1 MIELE
6 QVLSQIPDEAKP
18 VRIAVIFEFGSLH
31 GGEHSMLSVIDQNVE
46 KDVEFAALAPS
57 RGPLQN
63 ALKSRGIA
71 HVPFDVRD
79 AHGQRR
85 PQGDV
90 LAELRE
96 KLQASECDLAHANS
110 LSMGRLT
117 GAISQELPFPC
128 IAHLRDILKIS
139 RAAMRDLNHNTRMV
153 AVSEATR
160 DFHIAQGLDPNRVQ
174 TIYNGVDCLRFQ
186 PRPDDGSLREEL
198 GLSPEDFLVLTV
210 GQIGLRKGQDVLA
223 EAAAL
228 LAARWPD
235 LRYLLA
241 GERFSEKQESRDFE
255 RRMIE
260 RFENL
265 DGGNRLYRLGYR
277 SDMPR
282 LMNAADL
289 LVHPAHQEP
298 LGRVLLEAAAS
309 GLPIVATDVG
319 GTREILSHGKS
330 ALLVPP
336 NDPQALAGAI
346 LQLACDPA
354 LRNRL
359 AEQAREVILQKFPIS
374 RAADR
379 LLSFWR
385 SVLTNPSSRL

>member
-1 MIELE
+1 M
-6 QVLSQIPDEAKP
+6 
-18 VRIAVIFEFGSLH
+18 RIALIFEFGSLH
-31 GGEHSMLSVIDQNVE
+31 GGEHSMLSVIDQTVG

-57 RGPLQN
+57 RGPLQT

-71 HVPFDVRD
+71 PVPFDVRD

-85 PQGDV
+85 SQGEV

-96 KLQASECDLAHANS
+96 KLLASGCDLAHANS

-117 GAISQELPFPC
+117 GAIAREMPFPC

-139 RAAMRDLNHNTRMV
+139 RAAMRDLNQNTRLV

-160 DFHIAQGLDPNRVQ
+160 DFHISQGLEPERVR
-174 TIYNGVDCLRFQ
+174 TIYNGVDCLRFR
-186 PRPDDGSLREEL
+186 PRPDDCFLREEL
-198 GLSPEDFLVLTV
+198 GVSLKDFLVLTV

-228 LAARWPD
+228 LAPRWPFI
-235 LRYLLA
+235 RYLLA
-241 GERFSEKQESRDFE
+241 GERYSEKQESRDFE
-255 RRMIE
+255 RRMID

-265 DGGNRLYRLGYR
+265 DGGKRLYRLGYR

-282 LMNAADL
+282 LMNAADV

-319 GTREILSHGKS
+319 GTREILEDQKS
-330 ALLVPP
+330 ALLVPAG
-336 NDPQALAGAI
+336 DSEAMASAIQSLTSDAALGS
-346 LQLACDPA
+346 
-354 LRNRL
+354 RL
-359 AEQAREVILQKFPIS
+359 AENARHRMIEKFPIET
-374 RAADR
+374 AAGN
-379 LLSFWR
+379 LLALWAEALS
-385 SVLTNPSSRL
+385 